1 MPAIAKTS
9 EEEIVRV
16 ARQIVDADGASSLSM
31 QLVADEV
38 GVRAPSL
45 YKRFADRDALLDAVA
60 RQAIA
65 ELTARIAAVA
75 DDGPPARALVAM
87 GRAYRA
93 FAKKSPG
100 VYALLFAPRKEAA
113 DLLDLRARAVRP
125 LIEVL
130 HLHAPAAPPLES
142 ARMLTAFLHGFVSM
156 EIAGAFRLGGNITQA
171 FAFGIETLVAS
182 LAEPKRAQH
191 KKRGAEIASP

>member
-1 MPAIAKTS
+1 MPAVAKTS

-16 ARQIVDADGASSLSM
+16 ARRIVDDQGAASLSM
-31 QLVADEV
+31 QLVADQV

-60 RQAIA
+60 RRAIE
-65 ELTARIAAVA
+65 ELTERIAAA
-75 DDGPPARALVAM
+75 GDGPPDRALIAM

-100 VYALLFAPRKEAA
+100 VYALLFAPRNEAA
-113 DLLDLRARAVRP
+113 DLMELRARAVRP
-125 LIEVL
+125 VIEVL
-130 HLHAPAAPPLES
+130 RRHAPSAPPLES

-156 EIAGAFRLGGNITQA
+156 EIAGAFHLGGSVTQA

>member
-1 MPAIAKTS
+1 MPAVAKTS

-16 ARQIVDADGASSLSM
+16 ARRIVDAEGPSSLSM

-60 RQAIA
+60 RQAIG
-65 ELTARIAAVA
+65 ELTERLAAES
-75 DDGPPARALVAM
+75 DDRAPDRALVAM

-100 VYALLFAPRKEAA
+100 VYALLFAQRNEAP
-113 DLLDLRARAVRP
+113 DLVGLRARAVEPVIASLRR
-125 LIEVL
+125 
-130 HLHAPAAPPLES
+130 HAPAAPPLES

-156 EIAGAFRLGGNITQA
+156 ENAGAFKLGGNVGQA
-171 FAFGIETLVAS
+171 FAFGLETLVAS
-182 LAEPKRAQH
+182 LGGTGRAQH
-191 KKRGAEIASP
+191 KKRGAETASP